1 MPSYIIAQVEVT
13 DMVKYREYMK
23 LTPETINKYGGKFI
37 ARGAT
42 PITLEG
48 NTENRRVVI
57 LEFENI
63 DKAKAWYHSEEY
75 QSKKKLRE
83 GAANASFV
91 IIDGVNLCNAV

>member
-23 LTPETINKYGGKFI
+23 VTPETIKMYGGKFI
-37 ARGAT
+37 ARGGA
-42 PITLEG
+42 PVTLEG

-57 LEFENI
+57 LEFENTE
-63 DKAKAWYHSEEY
+63 KAKAWYHSDQY
-75 QSKKKLRE
+75 QNAKKLRE

-91 IIDGVNLCNAV
+91 IVDGANL